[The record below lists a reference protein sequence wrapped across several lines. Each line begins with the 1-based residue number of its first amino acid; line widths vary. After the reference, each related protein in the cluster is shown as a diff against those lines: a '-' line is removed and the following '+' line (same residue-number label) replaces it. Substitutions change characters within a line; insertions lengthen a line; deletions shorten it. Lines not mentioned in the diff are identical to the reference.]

1 MILNH
6 RPTPMIR
13 NGAITQSAKEIQ
25 RIISLHLWTQIPKQC
40 YQTTR
45 LNNELTCGTLSDEKS
60 V

>member
-1 MILNH
+1 
-6 RPTPMIR
+6 MIR
-13 NGAITQSAKEIQ
+13 NGAITGGQDGGTPSAKEIQ

-40 YQTTR
+40 YQATR